1 MTRFLLSLNLL
12 SILTINGI
20 GQAHDEAPSHNSHY
34 LEQPRPGLIPKV
46 FAPGI
51 VSNDGRSEAAVS
63 FSPDLDEVYFQAGGE
78 NEKLAIYFSQLEGKK
93 WTPIEKAAFT
103 DGKKD
108 EEVHPFVSHD
118 GKRIYFTAYSSDL
131 FDTGVWYVD
140 RSDWPWSDA
149 RKLGLPIN
157 DDKAFGFNQA
167 KSGNVYYFNISKR
180 KNSYATF
187 DNNGSLDVTEF
198 EIEPGVYHVFTSPNE
213 DYFVA
218 YGPNNEEG
226 REDSDIYASFKTQDG
241 TWGTP
246 INLGSD
252 VNSKAGESVPTI
264 SPDGKYLFF
273 GREEDDGTE
282 NIYWVSTEVIERLRP

>member
-1 MTRFLLSLNLL
+1 MTRFVLSLNLL
-12 SILTINGI
+12 SLLAFDGV
-20 GQAHDEAPSHNSHY
+20 GQAQDEAPAQNSHY
-34 LEQPRPGLIPKV
+34 LEQPRPGLTPTV

-51 VSNDGRSEAAVS
+51 VSNDGRSEGAVS
-63 FSPDLDEVYFQAGGE
+63 FSPDLDEIYFQAGSE

-93 WTPIEKAAFT
+93 WTPVEKASFT
-103 DGKKD
+103 NGKKD

-140 RSDWPWSDA
+140 YSDHSWSEA
-149 RKLGLPIN
+149 RKLDLPIN

-167 KSGNVYYFNISKR
+167 KSGNLYYFNISKR

-187 DNNGSLDVTEF
+187 SGNGSINVTEF
-198 EIEPGVYHVFTSPNE
+198 EIEPGVFHVFTSPNE

-218 YGPNNEEG
+218 HGPNSEKG
-226 REDSDIYASFKTQDG
+226 RADRDIYVSFKKSDG
-241 TWGTP
+241 TWGRP

-252 VNSKAGESVPTI
+252 VNTKAGESVPTI

-273 GREEDDGTE
+273 GRDEEDGTE